1 MSEAVIALN
10 QLDVPKIRELISSGS
25 SSCVE
30 LIDLFCQQAKGVDEK
45 MTALA
50 FFHPKAILRQA
61 ALVDEGHARGLNH
74 STRLEGVPVALSDNI
89 DSIDMF
95 STIGSPL
102 LEGRHPRWDASLVK
116 RLRDD
121 GAITFCKSKIAEFNL
136 GQAPEVSNPL
146 DLERQVGLAA
156 GAAAALV
163 ASGVV
168 PVAVGTQSLG
178 SIAESASY
186 CGVVGFKPSSRLISQ
201 SGIFR
206 ASKTLEQVGVFSKT
220 VEDAAL
226 VAEIILGS
234 DELDSD
240 TKGVLPRPLLAIC
253 KEEAPLKPNFVFLKT
268 PDWLEMDS
276 EAKEAIEA
284 LLDELADQVTI
295 IDLPETT
302 VQSKEWHELIVQAE
316 FTSALETQERQISK
330 KPPKRIADMIK
341 AGSKITAQDYL
352 RVLNAIEM
360 VSSSFDE
367 FFDRF
372 DCILT
377 PSSLGFAPLKSE
389 AANPASLANS
399 LWAVTGMPTISL
411 PILQSSTGLPLG
423 VQLTGKQFDDA
434 RLLRTARWF
443 LNHFNQ

>member
-1 MSEAVIALN
+1 MGEAVITLN

-25 SSCVE
+25 SNCLE
-30 LIDLFCQQAKGVDEK
+30 LTDLFCQQAKGIDEK

-61 ALVDEGHARGLNH
+61 ALVDENHARGLNH
-74 STRLEGVPVALSDNI
+74 SARLEGVPVALSDNI

-201 SGIFR
+201 SGVFR
-206 ASKTLEQVGVFSKT
+206 ASKTLEQVGIFSKT

-226 VAEIILGS
+226 LAEIILGS
-234 DELDSD
+234 DELDPD

-253 KEEAPLKPNFVFLKT
+253 QEDAPLKPNFVFLKT
-268 PDWLEMDS
+268 PDWVNMDS

-284 LLDELADQVTI
+284 LLEELADQITI

-302 VQSKEWHELIVQAE
+302 LQSKEWHELIVQAE
-316 FTSALETQERQISK
+316 FSGALETQERQISK
-330 KPPKRIADMIK
+330 KSPKRIADMIK
-341 AGSKITAQDYL
+341 AGSKISAQEYL
-352 RVLNAIEM
+352 RALNAIEM

-389 AANPASLANS
+389 AANSSSLANS

-411 PILQSSTGLPLG
+411 PILQSSNGLPLG

>member
-1 MSEAVIALN
+1 MSDAVISLN

-25 SSCVE
+25 SSCLE
-30 LIDLFCQQAKGVDEK
+30 LIDLFCQQAKGIDEK
-45 MTALA
+45 ITALA

-61 ALVDEGHARGLNH
+61 ALVDENHARGLNH

-89 DSIDMF
+89 DSLDMF

-121 GAITFCKSKIAEFNL
+121 GAITFCKAKIAEFNL
-136 GQAPEVSNPL
+136 GQAPDVSNPL

-163 ASGVV
+163 ASGIV

-186 CGVVGFKPSSRLISQ
+186 CGVVGFKPSSQLISQ
-201 SGIFR
+201 SGVFK
-206 ASKTLEQVGVFSKT
+206 ASKTLEQVGIFSKT

-226 VAEIILGS
+226 LAEIILGS
-234 DELDSD
+234 DELDPA

-253 KEEAPLKPNFVFLKT
+253 KEEIPLKPSFVFLKT
-268 PDWLEMDS
+268 PDWVDMDP

-284 LLDELADQVTI
+284 LLEELADQITI

-302 VQSKEWHELIVQAE
+302 LQSKEWHELIVQAE
-316 FTSALETQERQISK
+316 FSGALEAQERQISK
-330 KPPKRIADMIK
+330 KPPKRISDMIK
-341 AGSKITAQDYL
+341 AGSKISAQEYL
-352 RVLNAIEM
+352 RALNAIEM

-377 PSSLGFAPLKSE
+377 PSSLGFAPLKS
-389 AANPASLANS
+389 AAAKPSSLANS

-411 PILQSSTGLPLG
+411 PILQSSMGLPLG

-443 LNHFNQ
+443 FNHFNQ

>member
-1 MSEAVIALN
+1 MNDAVMTLN

-25 SSCVE
+25 SSCLE
-30 LIDLFCQQAKGVDEK
+30 LTDLFCQQAKGIDEK

-61 ALVDEGHARGLNH
+61 ALVDDGHARGLNH
-74 STRLEGVPVALSDNI
+74 AARLEGVPVAISDNM
-89 DSIDMF
+89 DSLDMF

-121 GAITFCKSKIAEFNL
+121 GAITFCKAKVPEFNL
-136 GQAPEVSNPL
+136 GQVPEVSNPI

-168 PVAVGTQSLG
+168 PVSVGTQSLG

-186 CGVVGFKPSSRLISQ
+186 CGVVGFKPSRHLISQ

-206 ASKTLEQVGVFSKT
+206 ASPTLEQVGIFSRT

-226 VAEIILGS
+226 LAEIMLGS
-234 DELDSD
+234 DDQDPD
-240 TKGVLPRPLLAIC
+240 TKGILPRPLLAVC
-253 KEEAPLKPNFVFLKT
+253 KEEVPFKPHFVFLKT
-268 PDWLEMDS
+268 PDWVDMNP

-284 LLDELADQVTI
+284 LLEELVDQITV
-295 IDLPETT
+295 IDLPESTI
-302 VQSKEWHELIVQAE
+302 QSKEWHEIIVRAE
-316 FTSALETQERQISK
+316 FSQSLETQERQISK
-330 KPPKRIADMIK
+330 KAPKRIADMIK
-341 AGSKITAQDYL
+341 ASSKITAQEYL
-352 RVLNAIEM
+352 RALNAIEM

-389 AANPASLANS
+389 AASPSSLANS

-411 PILQSSTGLPLG
+411 PILQSSQGLPLG

>member
-1 MSEAVIALN
+1 MNEAVLALN
-10 QLDVPKIRELISSGS
+10 QLDVPKVRELISSGS

-30 LIDLFCQQAKGVDEK
+30 LIDLFCQQAQGIDEK
-45 MTALA
+45 ITALA

-61 ALVDEGHARGLNH
+61 ALIDDGHARGLNH
-74 STRLEGVPVALSDNI
+74 SARLEGVPVAISDNI
-89 DSIDMF
+89 DSVDMF
-95 STIGSPL
+95 STMGSPL
-102 LEGRHPRWDASLVK
+102 LEGRHSRWDASIVK

-121 GAITFCKSKIAEFNL
+121 GAITFCKAKIPEFNL

-146 DLERQVGLAA
+146 DLDRQVGLAA

-163 ASGVV
+163 ASGIV

-186 CGVVGFKPSSRLISQ
+186 CGVVGFKPSSHLISQ

-206 ASKTLEQVGVFSKT
+206 SSKTLEQVGIFSKT

-226 VAEIILGS
+226 LAEILLGS
-234 DELDSD
+234 DEQDPN
-240 TKGVLPRPLLAIC
+240 TKGVLPRPLLTIC
-253 KEEAPLKPNFVFLKT
+253 KEEVPFKPNFVFLKT
-268 PDWLEMDS
+268 PDWVDMDLQ
-276 EAKEAIEA
+276 AKEAIEA
-284 LLDELADQVTI
+284 LIEELSDHITV
-295 IDLPETT
+295 IDLPESTA
-302 VQSKEWHELIVQAE
+302 QSKEWHETITRAE
-316 FTSALETQERQISK
+316 FTQALETQERQISK
-330 KPPKRIADMIK
+330 KAPKRIQDMIK
-341 AGSKITAQDYL
+341 AGSKITAQEYL
-352 RVLNAIEM
+352 RALNATEM

-372 DCILT
+372 DCIIT
-377 PSSLGFAPLKSE
+377 PSSLGFAPLKTES
-389 AANPASLANS
+389 AAPSSLANS

-411 PILQSSTGLPLG
+411 PILQSSQGLPLG